1 MATIPTGRSSQR
13 LRLAAVTLLALAA
26 AGCQS
31 ERLSRMDTTQPA
43 PLNAA
48 PSGVVTSNTLPP
60 PSAPG
65 ATDPSAFPPPPG
77 TTTATDP
84 TLASAS
90 PTQIAPPP
98 VDAPDVTKE
107 TMVGA
112 WKVAAGSGSCQMML
126 SLTKMS
132 ADFRA
137 ASLRCPG
144 TAAGVAAWNVAGKQV
159 VLKDNGGNT
168 VARLYSSG
176 PERFDGQTTDGQPIS
191 FSR

>member
-1 MATIPTGRSSQR
+1 MAMISTGMTRHGSR
-13 LRLAAVTLLALAA
+13 FVFVALLAL

-31 ERLSRMDTTQPA
+31 ERMTSLDTRPA

-48 PSGVVTSNTLPP
+48 PSGTVTSNTLPP
-60 PSAPG
+60 PTAPG
-65 ATDPSAFPPPPG
+65 ATNPAAFPPPPG
-77 TTTATDP
+77 TTVPGTDP
-84 TLASAS
+84 ALASA
-90 PTQIAPPP
+90 APGQVAAPAN
-98 VDAPDVTKE
+98 APDVTKE
-107 TMVGA
+107 AMVGA
-112 WKVAAGSGSCQMML
+112 WKVSAGPGSCQMML